1 MHQTR
6 LHHVKRLINEGEHQH
21 LDFKFEISDAA
32 KIARSLVAFANTE
45 GGTLL
50 IGVKDNGSLKGI
62 QSGEEL
68 YMVQRASKNFCQPE
82 VVFTSKEW
90 ILEGK
95 KILEVKV
102 PVSEQL
108 PHRAPDTQGNY
119 KVFVRVND
127 QNMMAPGIQIKI
139 WKKQQAAKAVQITYN
154 QQVKELL
161 MLVESQP
168 GLGII
173 ELKAKLNISKHKLE
187 DLLADLIVMKVIQVK
202 RVGNELVF
210 QLCE

>member
-1 MHQTR
+1 MHHTR
-6 LHHVKRLINEGEHQH
+6 LHHVKRLISEGEHQH

-32 KIARSLVAFANTE
+32 KIARSLVAFANTD

-82 VVFTSKEW
+82 VVFASKEW

-102 PVSEQL
+102 PVSKQL

-119 KVFVRVND
+119 KVFVRIHD
-127 QNMMAPGIQIKI
+127 QNMMASGIQMKI
-139 WKKQQAAKAVQITYN
+139 WKKQQSDEAVQITYN

-161 MLVESQP
+161 SLVESQP
-168 GLGII
+168 GLGIN
-173 ELKAKLNISKHKLE
+173 ELKAKLNVSKHKLE
-187 DLLADLIVMKVIQVK
+187 ELLADLIVMKVIQIG
-202 RVGNELVF
+202 RTGNELVF